1 MAVKTLYFKNVT
13 VNGALSLQDGGTAP
27 TAGITTTGWQ
37 VAKSAPPNFSLM
49 AVGTEKTTF
58 ATADALATPALT
70 AASSWRSEQPFTGV
84 FANTNWSLVFRVR
97 AVSAASAQTGAVKV
111 RIWKST
117 SPTGASGNTQ
127 LTSGILTGTTT
138 AALSTT
144 VSQSSTVTW
153 TPGATQT
160 FLNEYLFVQCEWA
173 IIVAS
178 GSNTGDVD
186 FYIESTGAITTSD
199 FVPSIA
205 GTLAATEAIDT
216 ASSAGGIFATG
227 TLAATDP
234 IDTSSI
240 TAGIVATGILADADD
255 IDTASFTGE
264 VIDNITGTLAATDL
278 IDTASLTGDVS
289 GTAPV
294 TNAAFRGRTVIEGN
308 SGTIIWPA
316 ETSAG
321 DSAVIYLWGNGT
333 QDITGSGWT
342 KDVTQAQFNEAS
354 FYSVWRKVGLSADEI
369 ASPFNYSGCDYGG
382 YDLYVVSGA
391 DGINFIA
398 NNPAYPTNTNPLPGF
413 TKNAKS
419 SLISTLVVVRNFVPI
434 TSVPP
439 TGFTD
444 RGQVAMSY
452 FTNNNAD
459 IDAAAYTNGASITW
473 TGLDSNG
480 SSGAVLYEF
489 TATGGGALPAI
500 TGTGVLV
507 AGISTLTGVGGI
519 VATGTLAATA
529 PADTASL
536 TGGISSTGT
545 LAATG
550 ALDTS
555 SFTGVGASS
564 GSGIVV
570 ATTSTLTGVGVT
582 ASTGT
587 GVLVAGVSSV
597 AGVGITASR
606 GTAVIAANPSLLTGS
621 GVVVSVGQGI
631 GQLAASPATLSGS
644 GTAQWISSGVLSAT
658 AAAISGNGVSAWIAT
673 GIVNARAAAVAGS
686 GTAYTVTTGILNASA
701 STLSGSGFIASVTT
715 GSLAA
720 RASAVIGSGN
730 LVSRLSGALAS
741 QSSTVAGTG
750 ISASIGFGILTAG
763 SATVLGT
770 SGPLIALGNGQLNA
784 AAAKL
789 TGNGVTITYSTG
801 ILNAGVAS
809 LNGSGIV
816 ATVGGG
822 ALNSTSSVIVGS
834 GFSATTFTGNLVA
847 RSSSVTGSATASF
860 VVVGALNASAAV
872 IAGSGEVLARIT
884 GEGTL
889 VAASSALAS
898 GFGQVLDKILGTGDL
913 VVASPI
919 LSGSGQVYLDL
930 PGVGVLVAG
939 PAKLLGHG
947 SAEIDE
953 VPRTIH
959 SVDQDRITVS
969 SSRTR
974 ITTSYPTPDRV
985 IKSPDGE
992 VREVEPGVPVR
1003 SVSGSTHSRV
1013 I

>member
-1 MAVKTLYFKNVT
+1 MAVKTLYLKNVV

-37 VAKSAPPNFSLM
+37 VAKSASPNFSLM
-49 AVGTEKTTF
+49 AVGTEKTAFVT
-58 ATADALATPALT
+58 TDALTTPALT

-117 SPTGASGNTQ
+117 SADGSTGNTQ

-160 FLNEYLFVQCEWA
+160 FLNEYLFVQCEWS
-173 IIVAS
+173 IVAAS

-205 GTLAATEAIDT
+205 GTLAATGAIDT
-216 ASSAGGIFATG
+216 ASSTGGIFATG
-227 TLAATDP
+227 TLAATDD

-240 TAGIVATGILADADD
+240 TGGIFGTGA
-255 IDTASFTGE
+255 
-264 VIDNITGTLAATDL
+264 LAATET
-278 IDTASLTGDVS
+278 IDTASLAGNIAGVGST
-289 GTAPV
+289 PV
-294 TNAAFRGRTVIEGN
+294 AFRGRTIVEGN
-308 SGTIIWPA
+308 SGTIAWPLGIA
-316 ETSAG
+316 AG
-321 DSAVIYLWGNGT
+321 DSATLLLFGNGT
-333 QDITGSGWT
+333 HAITGSDWT
-342 KDVTQAQFNEAS
+342 EDVNQVPLGGGGS
-354 FYSVWRKVGLSADEI
+354 YYSVWSKASLSAAEI
-369 ASPFNYSGCDYGG
+369 ATPFNYSGSDFGG
-382 YDLYVVSGA
+382 YDLYVVTGA
-391 DGINFIA
+391 NGLKFIGA
-398 NNPAYPTNTNPLPGF
+398 HLSNVTEAVNTIPGF
-413 TKNAKS
+413 TKDPAS
-419 SLISTLVVVRNFVPI
+419 SLISTSIVDRSTFAVTI
-434 TSVPP
+434 TPSA
-439 TGFTD
+439 GFSNRVQFATT
-444 RGQVAMSY
+444 Y
-452 FTNNNAD
+452 FTSNNAD
-459 IDAAAYTNGASITW
+459 IDAADYINGASVQW
-473 TGLDSNG
+473 SGLDS
-480 SSGAVLYEF
+480 SQVSGAVLYEF
-489 TATGGGALPAI
+489 TAPAGGPASI
-500 TGTGVLV
+500 TGTGVL
-507 AGISTLTGVGGI
+507 ASGASTLIGVAAA
-519 VATGTLAATA
+519 VTTGTLAATD
-529 PADTASL
+529 PIDTASL

-555 SFTGVGASS
+555 NFTGVGASS
-564 GSGIVV
+564 GNGII
-570 ATTSTLTGVGVT
+570 AASASTLTGLGVT

-587 GVLVAGVSSV
+587 GVLVAGASSV
-597 AGVGITASR
+597 AGIGITASR
-606 GTAVIAANPSLLTGS
+606 GTAVIAASPSLLTGS

-631 GQLAASPATLSGS
+631 GQLAASPSTLSGS

-673 GIVNARAAAVAGS
+673 GVVNAHSAAVIGS
-686 GTAYTVTTGILNASA
+686 GTAYTVATGILNASA

-720 RASAVIGSGN
+720 GASAVLGSGN
-730 LVSRLSGALAS
+730 LVSVLSGALAS
-741 QSSTVAGTG
+741 QPSTVAGTG

-763 SATVLGT
+763 AATVLGT
-770 SGPLIALGNGQLNA
+770 SGPLIVIGNGQLNA

-809 LNGSGIV
+809 LNGSGFI
-816 ATVGGG
+816 ASVGGG

-834 GFSATTFTGNLVA
+834 GSSATTFTGNLVA
-847 RSSSVTGSATASF
+847 RSSSVTGSGAVAT
-860 VVVGALNASAAV
+860 VVVGALNASAAS
-872 IAGSGEVLARIT
+872 IAGSGQVLARIT

-889 VAASSALAS
+889 VAASSVLIGS
-898 GFGQVLDKILGTGDL
+898 GQIFDKILGEGEL
-913 VVASPI
+913 VVRASI
-919 LSGSGQVYLDL
+919 LSGDGQVYFDL

-947 SAEIDE
+947 AAEIDE